1 MTLTHDGPELV
12 ELQDEQ
18 QRREWQSFVLSD
30 LPEMISAMHVCHAVR
45 AVADTPLLER
55 LRSGPRRIA
64 DGLLA
69 GIDPAIGTG
78 FLRYLVQRG
87 ILETQGEEYGLT
99 RLGEFLTTDVSLAR
113 LGVYIDAYGAVT
125 SRIGDL
131 LTGKAVY
138 GKDVI
143 RDGAALGAHCD
154 TLFTTFHSPVVS
166 QAMRG
171 RGVRKILDIGCG
183 GGQLVI
189 DACLRDPS
197 LTGIGLDISPEAI
210 EVAGDLA
217 RRSGV
222 ADRVRFVVGDAFA
235 PKTWPTECLEA
246 DGLCIMSAL
255 HEHFRNGEQ
264 AVVDLLDEIAEMF
277 PAQKILLVGEP
288 EIRYDGRENDD
299 DFFLIHVLT
308 GQGLPRDRSAWFDVF
323 AKSTLHCRRVYTRPG
338 AGPRICFY
346 DLTTSGEQRKS
357 GNPDDIQL

>member
-1 MTLTHDGPELV
+1 MTITDHAPEII
-12 ELQDEQ
+12 ELQDET
-18 QRREWQSFVLSD
+18 QRREWQSFTLSN
-30 LPEMISAMHVCHAVR
+30 LPEMISAMHVCQAVQ
-45 AVADTPLLER
+45 AISDTPLLQR

-78 FLRYLVQRG
+78 FLRYLINRG
-87 ILETQGEEYGLT
+87 VLETRGEDFHFT
-99 RLGEFLTTDVSLAR
+99 RLGEFLTTDISLAR
-113 LGVYIDAYGAVT
+113 LGVYVDAYGAVT

-143 RDGAALGAHCD
+143 RDGGALGAHCD
-154 TLFTTFHSPVVS
+154 TLFSFFHSPVVL

-171 RGVRKILDIGCG
+171 RDVHKILDIGCG
-183 GGQLVI
+183 GGQLVV
-189 DACLRDPS
+189 DACLRDPE
-197 LTGIGLDISPEAI
+197 LTGIGLDISPDA
-210 EVAGDLA
+210 VAVANELA
-217 RRSGV
+217 ERSGV
-222 ADRVRFVVGDAFA
+222 ADRVSFVVGDAFA
-235 PKTWPTECLEA
+235 PRTWPRECLEA

-264 AVVDLLDEIAEMF
+264 AVVDLLDEIGQMF
-277 PAQKILLVGEP
+277 PHQKILLVGEP

-308 GQGLPRDRSAWFDVF
+308 GQGLPRDRAAWFDVF
-323 AKSTLHCRRVYTRPG
+323 DKSSMRLRRMYHRPG

-346 DLTTSGEQRKS
+346 DLAPGGDRA
-357 GNPDDIQL
+357 